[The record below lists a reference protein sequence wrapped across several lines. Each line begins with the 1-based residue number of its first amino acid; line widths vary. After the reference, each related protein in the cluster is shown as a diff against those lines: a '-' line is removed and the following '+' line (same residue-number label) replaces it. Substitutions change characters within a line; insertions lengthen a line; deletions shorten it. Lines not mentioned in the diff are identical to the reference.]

1 MVAVFFDSMDDD
13 TRRQA
18 LYQGDL
24 FMLSPRPSTLAL
36 VEHARG
42 MIEEAFAGK
51 DPRTAQYD
59 LSVEEFVAVVAP
71 LKPAFMHHPRTK
83 ALIQDMLTDLGC
95 DPESTYFDVPRL
107 RTMTSDEYLKA
118 GLGYQFHPHRDT
130 WFSAPLAQ
138 LNWWMP
144 IYDIV
149 PESSMAFHP
158 RYFEEG
164 VQNGSGEYNYYEWNR
179 SGRAEAAKQIKV
191 ETRKQPKAEQHV
203 ELDPQ
208 IRLIPPAGGLIIFS
222 GAHLHSTVPN
232 TSGATRFSID
242 LRSVHHGDLEQKV
255 AAPNVD
261 SAPQGTTL
269 RDFLR
274 VTDLTRLPEELV
286 LQYDNV
292 EEHSGVLI
300 YDPVQ
305 QG

>member
-13 TRRQA
+13 ARRQGI
-18 LYQGDL
+18 YQGDL
-24 FMLSPRPSTLAL
+24 FVLSPRPSTLAL
-36 VEHARG
+36 VDHARE

-51 DPRTAQYD
+51 DPRTAQFD
-59 LSVEEFVAVVAP
+59 LSVEEFVEVVGP
-71 LKPAFMHHPRTK
+71 LKPAFIHHPRTK

-144 IYDIV
+144 IYDIT

-158 RYFEEG
+158 RYFDEG
-164 VQNGSGEYNYYEWNR
+164 VKNGSSEYNYYEWNR
-179 SGRAEAAKQIKV
+179 SGRVEAAKQIKV
-191 ETRKQPKAEQHV
+191 ETRKQPKAEQDV

-208 IRLIPPAGGLIIFS
+208 IRVIPPAGGVLVFS

-242 LRSVHHGDLEQKV
+242 LRSVHRGDLERGH

-274 VTDLTRLPEELV
+274 VTDLARMPEELV

-300 YDPVQ
+300 YDPIQ
-305 QG
+305 QA

>member
-242 LRSVHHGDLEQKV
+242 LRSVHRGDLEQKV

>member
-208 IRLIPPAGGLIIFS
+208 IRLIPPAGGVIIFS

-242 LRSVHHGDLEQKV
+242 LRSVHRGDLEQKV